1 MRKHLAFVVL
11 VMLIFAGGSSSALIG
26 GALAKS
32 KALTAVQREKRL
44 GPKPTPHW
52 YWRWLAWR
60 LGEGYAKGHQ
70 LQHSFRPH
78 RAPHL
83 LPHWAWRRLH
93 FFLLAQ
99 AGASASG
106 GETYARAVSYSGA
119 RPSFTPS
126 RIVGVGSASEL
137 RSAVADL
144 RAGDLVR
151 ATAGFTVTSAD
162 SGAALVISRR
172 LSAPAVIDLSGHV
185 VRFVYSGGQEYP
197 AVWLKNSSNL
207 RIYGGDASTAG
218 TGGACIVDY
227 GSQHVTWWG
236 FTAHDCGGTGFGAQA
251 IGGPVAH
258 DDFQG
263 TIWKV
268 GQHIA
273 WDNHTEK
280 GSGLH
285 GANLWDA
292 PYNGNFTNN
301 RFAFDMH
308 DIPTGACVE
317 FGNDQPASQ
326 ASGNILYLRCGNASF
341 VSSKQ
346 TGGNALQLW
355 GDTNTLGLDV
365 KYLEAN
371 NLQGYA
377 LFAGGVYPGQTCHGV
392 TVEYGRATH
401 TNHNPRYS
409 GKNPWDT
416 PHDIAY
422 GDVGPPP

>member
-1 MRKHLAFVVL
+1 MGKRSIAAIAALGLAT
-11 VMLIFAGGSSSALIG
+11 
-26 GALAKS
+26 GAAYGIDRGLTRGTSPYLRAIAYS
-32 KALTAVQREKRL
+32 QKAV
-44 GPKPTPHW
+44 P
-52 YWRWLAWR
+52 
-60 LGEGYAKGHQ
+60 
-70 LQHSFRPH
+70 
-78 RAPHL
+78 
-83 LPHWAWRRLH
+83 
-93 FFLLAQ
+93 
-99 AGASASG
+99 
-106 GETYARAVSYSGA
+106 
-119 RPSFTPS
+119 FTP
-126 RIVGVGSASEL
+126 RRVVGVGSASEL
-137 RSAVADL
+137 RGAVADL

-151 ATAGFTVTSAD
+151 ATGDFTVASAD
-162 SGAALVISRR
+162 AGAALVISKR
-172 LSAPAVIDLSGHV
+172 LSGLAVIDLSGHV
-185 VRFVYSGGQEYP
+185 VRFVYSGGREYP

-207 RIYGGDASTAG
+207 RIYGGDASTAD

-227 GSQHVTWWG
+227 GSQHVSWWG

-251 IGGPVAH
+251 IGGPVDH

-268 GQHIA
+268 GQHLG
-273 WDNHTEK
+273 WDNHSEK

-326 ASGNILYLRCGNASF
+326 AGGNTLYLRCLNASF
-341 VSSKQ
+341 VSSTQ

-355 GDTNTLGLDV
+355 GDTNSLGLDV

-377 LFAGGVYPGQTCHGV
+377 LFAGGVYSGQTCHGV
-392 TVEYGRATH
+392 TVEYGHATN
-401 TNHNPRYS
+401 TNHNPRYT

-416 PHDIAY
+416 AHDIAY
-422 GDVGPPP
+422 GDVKPPP